1 MTYFGVNIINTNSGK
16 FGVVIREGLSETLN
30 WRHVYDDFDEA
41 METAKIWARCHRC
54 SIEDQTTHH

>member
-1 MTYFGVNIINTNSGK
+1 M
-16 FGVVIREGLSETLN
+16 IREGLSETLN